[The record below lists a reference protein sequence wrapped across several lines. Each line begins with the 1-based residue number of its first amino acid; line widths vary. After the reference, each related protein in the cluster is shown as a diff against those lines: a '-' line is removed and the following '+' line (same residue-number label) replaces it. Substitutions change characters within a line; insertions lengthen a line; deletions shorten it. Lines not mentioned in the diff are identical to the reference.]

1 MRSGVEAMKDA
12 GWVTLVVR
20 DGRVGWRWVQR
31 CRARRRLPGG
41 RLGERWCLAATI
53 LLAAWLGDAERVE
66 AQSVQPSERQVPAPG
81 EQASGDEPPA
91 GAGRSAPSLTEAER
105 RDSDALGERA
115 RQLYLQG
122 RDAYYRGDFETA
134 LRKFRAAFEMADIR
148 PRVFMLVNIGQTLDR
163 LGREEEALRYYEQY
177 LQLAPDGP
185 NVGVVESRVR
195 VLRRQMAEQ
204 RARERAAQERVRAA
218 ERRAAEERRR
228 AEMERVRAEA
238 AAAGGRAR
246 DGAEPL
252 SAQGPAG
259 QEARSGASPWP
270 WIAAGGGV
278 LLAGAVVAAVVLLG
292 GGGETSEPSYEGVNL
307 DWRVETLR

>member
-1 MRSGVEAMKDA
+1 M
-12 GWVTLVVR
+12 TLAVR
-20 DGRVGWRWVQR
+20 DGRVGWRRV
-31 CRARRRLPGG
+31 RRRWVSRWLREGRPGA
-41 RLGERWCLAATI
+41 RWHRAVTITI
-53 LLAAWLGDAERVE
+53 LLAAWLGGVERIE
-66 AQSVQPSERQVPAPG
+66 AQAAEPSERPVPAPR
-81 EQASGDEPPA
+81 EQAAGDEQPA
-91 GAGRSAPSLTEAER
+91 GAAQAPALTEAER

-122 RDAYYRGDFETA
+122 RDAYYRGDFEVA

-185 NVGVVESRVR
+185 NVGVVESRVK
-195 VLRRQMAEQ
+195 VLRRQLAER

-246 DGAEPL
+246 DGGEPL
-252 SAQGPAG
+252 GTEGPAG
-259 QEARSGASPWP
+259 QEERSGASPWP

-292 GGGETSEPSYEGVNL
+292 GGEAAEPSYEGVNL